1 MGRRTTLRS
10 SLDLNS
16 TDLGNVVI
24 HTGLVELHLSDE
36 LVGELLLGLLLALI
50 VLCEHLW
57 LDVGSKLLVEDL
69 SSGTVEAVLAVLVE
83 PSFAVESAGGNV
95 LTVLLDHGLVGV
107 LDVGKGHFLEASVND

>member
-1 MGRRTTLRS
+1 MGRRASSAR

-24 HTGLVELHLSDE
+24 HTGLVELHLGHE

-57 LDVGSKLLVEDL
+57 LDVGSELLVEDL

-107 LDVGKGHFLEASVND
+107 LDVWEGHLLEASVND